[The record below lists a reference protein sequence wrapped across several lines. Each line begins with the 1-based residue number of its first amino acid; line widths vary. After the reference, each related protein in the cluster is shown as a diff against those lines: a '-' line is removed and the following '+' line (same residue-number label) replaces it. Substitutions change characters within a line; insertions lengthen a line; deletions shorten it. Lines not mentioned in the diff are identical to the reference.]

1 MLTDTHIHSPCPLIF
16 LPTLRAP
23 PGTPQK
29 AHVCIYFFICPF
41 HLNAARRARGDWQ
54 AAHSLPTSRAGRQPG
69 LWESE
74 GSGTPEESNSA
85 GFPPAEMWD
94 PASPGAVSC
103 TRSNTDT
110 WDTSA
115 CCRAYPLHI
124 PRWVPGT
131 GKLWLQDSKGDAAL
145 PFHHSLQ
152 TASQPDHSVCN
163 GVMCTS
169 VILGRIRT
177 VVVGCTEKGR
187 PSSTSVASRGRYGSL
202 TIL

>member
-1 MLTDTHIHSPCPLIF
+1 MSAFTFSSALSTLTLPGEQEEIGKQLTLCRHQGLEGSLGSGKVRGAGPQRS
-16 LPTLRAP
+16 PTL
-23 PGTPQK
+23 
-29 AHVCIYFFICPF
+29 
-41 HLNAARRARGDWQ
+41 L
-54 AAHSLPTSRAGRQPG
+54 
-69 LWESE
+69 
-74 GSGTPEESNSA
+74 
-85 GFPPAEMWD
+85 
-94 PASPGAVSC
+94 ASPLQRCGTQHRQVLSLAPGQ
-103 TRSNTDT
+103 TRTL

-115 CCRAYPLHI
+115 CCRAYPFHV

-131 GKLWLQDSKGDAAL
+131 GNLWLQDSKGDAAL

-177 VVVGCTEKGR
+177 VVVSCTEKGR
-187 PSSTSVASRGRYGSL
+187 PSSTSVASRGCYGSL